1 MRILKTLLILF
12 ITIQLSSCKDKI
24 IINDSNKTFTNF
36 PIEKQL
42 ELKKLVK
49 TKFGNVRQIITIDST
64 LILKNHGGPGYNLYN
79 YSLKTHTFSKPY
91 IPRGKDLKQVLGL
104 TNIGVYKN
112 SLYLND
118 FTAKKMML
126 LNKNNAIKD
135 SSNLDIKEFS
145 FKGNRFYRSILINN
159 LKCVC
164 TGSEKSKYKIQIIDL
179 PTGKIIDEFGRLR
192 NRPKNTPLHII
203 TKASL
208 TQTFTS
214 PNSEKV
220 VLAYIH
226 TDVIEI
232 FDINTKKSI
241 SLKGPEN
248 FNTEFKNYQNRWFE
262 TEKTRVAYI
271 GGSVTDKHI
280 YLLYSGKYFSD
291 KNAYRSKYIF
301 VYDWNLKPIKKIKL
315 NMDVSQISISND
327 DKTLYSFDKN
337 SKNIIYAK
345 LN

>member
-1 MRILKTLLILF
+1 MRILKMLLISF
-12 ITIQLSSCKDKI
+12 ITLQLFSCKDRI
-24 IINDSNKTFTNF
+24 IINSSNKTFTNF
-36 PIEKQL
+36 PLKKQL
-42 ELKKLVK
+42 NLKKLVK
-49 TKFGNVRQIITIDST
+49 YKFGNVRQIISIDST
-64 LILKNHGGPGYNLYN
+64 LILKNHGGRAYNLYN
-79 YSLKTHTFSKPY
+79 YSLKTNIFSKPY
-91 IPRGKDLKQVLGL
+91 IQRCKNVGQVLGL

-118 FTAKKMML
+118 FTAKKMMV

-145 FKGNRFYRSILINN
+145 FTDNRYYRSILIDS
-159 LKCVC
+159 LHAIC
-164 TGSEKSKYKIQIIDL
+164 TGSEKSKYKIQIINL
-179 PTGKIIDEFGRLR
+179 PTGKIIDEFGRLN
-192 NRPKNTPLHII
+192 NRPKKIPLHII

-208 TQTFTS
+208 TQTFIS
-214 PNSEKV
+214 PNSKKL

-262 TEKTRVAYI
+262 TKKTRVAYI
-271 GGSVTDKHI
+271 GGAVTKKYI
-280 YLLYSGKYFSD
+280 YLLYSGKKFSNL
-291 KNAYRSKYIF
+291 NAYSTKSVF

-315 NMDVSQISISND
+315 NMDVSQISVSND
-327 DKTLYSFDKN
+327 DKILYSFDKN
-337 SKNIIYAK
+337 RKNITYAK